1 MILCSCWDVG
11 LQELTKSL
19 ATFLFSSRR
28 VFIHWRR
35 YFNVCLPW
43 TDAPRAP
50 GQPKCT
56 GTTEDSITLEWN
68 PPKNDGGSPI
78 YGYILEKREKGD
90 KKWTKWEPVVYTFI
104 MGFVKDLA
112 GPKERRGLTLWIGWK
127 LLPKQG
133 SLCPV
138 SNLCHVL
145 STGSRFQPINT
156 LSCLHCP
163 VLMGSHFEPPSRSP
177 CCVFLHCL
185 SRVRWVPFPTPIL
198 FTLPC
203 LHCPVFAGSHF
214 QPQSCSL
221 WSVST
226 VLCSQSHF
234 QPAVFTL
241 TALCPW
247 SRFQPL
253 SCCCVYTDCPVSTV
267 PFSTPV
273 MLLCLHWLSCV
284 HSPIFNPCH
293 VAVFTLTVLCPQSHF
308 QPLSCCCVYTDCPVS
323 TVPFPTCC
331 VYTDCPVSTVP
342 FPTCCVYTDCPV
354 STVPFPTC
362 CVYTDCPVST
372 VPFSTPVLLLYLH
385 WLSCI
390 HSPIFNPCPVRH
402 YSSLPLPL
410 PLLASSLWY
419 LLLSPCF
426 SKRFYLKHYA
436 ASFLTLVTHSVLL
449 HYFPIIMWFIFPSKL
464 AQKLK
469 PLPPTTIHTS
479 GVSLLQRFLCLLCQ
493 G

>member
-1 MILCSCWDVG
+1 MILCSCWDVR

-19 ATFLFSSRR
+19 GTFLFSSRR

-90 KKWTKWEPVVYTFI
+90 KKWTKWEPIVYTFI

-163 VLMGSHFEPPSRSP
+163 VLTGSRFEPPSCSP

-185 SRVRWVPFPTPIL
+185 SCVRWVPFPTPIL

-234 QPAVFTL
+234 QPAVLTL
-241 TALCPW
+241 TVLCPW

-273 MLLCLHWLSCV
+273 LLLCLHWLSCV
-284 HSPIFNPCH
+284 HSPISN
-293 VAVFTLTVLCPQSHF
+293 LLCLHW
-308 QPLSCCCVYTDCPVS
+308 LSCVHSPIS
-323 TVPFPTCC
+323 N
-331 VYTDCPVSTVP
+331 
-342 FPTCCVYTDCPV
+342 
-354 STVPFPTC
+354 
-362 CVYTDCPVST
+362 
-372 VPFSTPVLLLYLH
+372 LLYLH
-385 WLSCI
+385 WLSYI

-410 PLLASSLWY
+410 PLLASSLCY
-419 LLLSPCF
+419 LLLSPSF

-436 ASFLTLVTHSVLL
+436 ASFLTLVTHSVFL